1 MHCNVQDDTELA
13 SVGGE
18 FPALSKR
25 VSNAMFRM
33 THVWVSHLSPPPLQS
48 KVSRMIK
55 LEMPMVIY
63 TNFINL
69 QDMI

>member
-55 LEMPMVIY
+55 YSIEKCDATLS
-63 TNFINL
+63 
-69 QDMI
+69 